1 MNKKLIRLTESD
13 LKQIVKESVS
23 KILSEA
29 TDARTDGALQYQWS
43 DTNRRNAFSNKRGQY
58 YDKMHKKLGRK
69 PTAQDLGLSTH
80 EVDALDNKVYDYD
93 GRRDSDSSHGQPKY
107 TGLEKVLWDCYVKL
121 DEYIENMVDKMNLT
135 DDDLDFV
142 YSIPQTIYK
151 YYEHCRKKNEIPSE
165 WVK

>member
-1 MNKKLIRLTESD
+1 MNKKQIRLTESD
-13 LKQIVKESVS
+13 LKQIVKESVN

-29 TDARTDGALQYQWS
+29 TDASTDGALQYQWS
-43 DTNRRNAFSNKRGQY
+43 DANRRNAFGNKRVQY

-80 EVDALDNKVYDYD
+80 DVDALDSKVLDYD
-93 GRRDSDSSHGQPKY
+93 GRRDSNSSHGQPKY
-107 TGLEKVLWDCYVKL
+107 AELEKVLWDCYVKL
-121 DEYIENMVDKMNLT
+121 DEFVENMVDKMNLT

-142 YSIPQTIYK
+142 YSIPQTLYK
-151 YYEHCRKKNEIPSE
+151 YCEHCRKKNEIPSE